1 MSDSSH
7 VVGTNCNGTF
17 EEVLL
22 RLHSL
27 EKRVDR
33 IDGNVQGH
41 PAS

>member
-7 VVGTNCNGTF
+7 VVGTNCNGTI